1 MTRIHYRNGLQ
12 TRAAHRLAARIE
24 IRFPGR
30 RPSDSVERIIVR
42 NYGPRVEMPE
52 RTEAQRLAA
61 SLAIAADVAD
71 VQARR
76 NASPGAWW

>member
-1 MTRIHYRNGLQ
+1 MSITHRNGLQ
-12 TRAAHRLAARIE
+12 TRAAHRLIARLQ

-30 RPSDSVERIIVR
+30 RPCDSIERIIVR

-76 NASPGAWW
+76 SVSGWW